1 LSTLGLSADPRSR
14 VDALYRAYRQDVYRS
29 LLRDLGNPAD
39 ADDGTQTVFLS
50 AFRSLDRGCRP
61 HAARAWLLAIAK
73 NVARRTWRERSG
85 AHAELEP
92 DAVPAAA
99 PVDDSRREL
108 VAALEGLPAGQRT
121 ALVLHELVGLRYD
134 EISEL
139 TEQTVAGVETSVFR
153 ARRAVRTAMLAD
165 GVLSHDVAAKLLKRF
180 VAGKLTRPERVSL
193 QAHLAGCA
201 ECTAA
206 EAKLRSGKARNH
218 VLQWILAVPT
228 AAQRLAAFLQS
239 APFRGA
245 GAVAVCAVAL
255 ASAVGDGPADREPAT
270 SRAVAG
276 REPVT
281 ATSPLSTP
289 REGRRIAAAPHVG
302 TSASAPA
309 QRRPKPS
316 RARAAD
322 HAMASQAEPRAPRRG
337 RGGAV
342 AVSTPEPP
350 SSPRVPDGQTGRP
363 APGEAP
369 AIAHPAAP
377 ATPVSIVPPS
387 TALDP
392 ALPVLGGVLDGA
404 GATTGDVLGTTGQVA
419 GAVTDTAGTTAGA
432 VTDLVGTVAP
442 AVIDT
447 VGNTAPAVT
456 DPLGKAVASVP
467 PPAVP
472 PILAPGP

>member
-1 LSTLGLSADPRSR
+1 MSTLGLSADPRSR

-39 ADDGTQTVFLS
+39 ADDGTQAVFLS

-92 DAVPAAA
+92 DAVPAAE
-99 PVDDSRREL
+99 PVDDARREL

-121 ALVLHELVGLRYD
+121 ALVLHELIGLRYD

-165 GVLSHDVAAKLLKRF
+165 GVLDHDAAAKLLKRF

-193 QAHLAGCA
+193 QAHLGQCA

-206 EAKLRSGKARNH
+206 EAKLRRGKLRTH
-218 VLQWILAVPT
+218 VLQWILALP
-228 AAQRLAAFLQS
+228 AAVQRLAAFFQS
-239 APFRGA
+239 APLRGV

-255 ASAVGDGPADREPAT
+255 VSAVGDGPADREPAT
-270 SRAVAG
+270 SPAVAG
-276 REPVT
+276 HELVT
-281 ATSPLSTP
+281 ATSPRSTP
-289 REGRRIAAAPHVG
+289 PEGRRIGAAPHVG
-302 TSASAPA
+302 ASASAPA
-309 QRRPKPS
+309 HRRLQPS

-322 HAMASQAEPRAPRRG
+322 HAAASQAEPRAPGRG
-337 RGGAV
+337 PGGAV

-350 SSPRVPDGQTGRP
+350 SSPHVPDSQPGRV
-363 APGEAP
+363 APGEAT
-369 AIAHPAAP
+369 ATAHQAAA
-377 ATPVSIVPPS
+377 ATLVSEVPPG
-387 TALDP
+387 TPLDP

-404 GATTGDVLGTTGQVA
+404 GATTDDVLGTTGQLA
-419 GAVTDTAGTTAGA
+419 GAVTDTVVNA
-432 VTDLVGTVAP
+432 AP
-442 AVIDT
+442 AVTDT
-447 VGNTAPAVT
+447 VGNAAPAVT
-456 DPLGKAVASVP
+456 DPIGEAVSAVAS
-467 PPAVP
+467 PAVP
-472 PILAPGP
+472 PLLPPGS